1 MKKEIDLSLSSST
14 GSSILE
20 TISAAVE
27 KIQQLVA
34 KIEPK
39 LPTAALGV

>member
-1 MKKEIDLSLSSST
+1 M
-14 GSSILE
+14 
-20 TISAAVE
+20 AAIRKAVDAIQKLVE
-27 KIQQLVA
+27 